1 MRTPCAARLPQNRLP
16 VPWLGEVAHKNLHT
30 LKLYDLDTPVHE
42 EWARHMTF
50 RSLNLVLIVVLAL
63 LGEGL
68 LEAKAQVPLAGDIG
82 VFTAVEG
89 QVSVT
94 RSGADDALP
103 AKLHDGVQFLDIIET
118 ERESRSKALLNDD
131 SILTVGEH
139 SRVEITEHLY
149 DPRQNVRTVVVN
161 LVRGKVRALVG
172 KVFTGTGSKFEVHT
186 PTSVAAARGTYF
198 VVCFADG
205 VSSIAN
211 IGLHGDVE
219 FTSGGRRAMV
229 SPGEF
234 SVVPQGGGAPS
245 QPVVMTGNN
254 VPSQLA
260 DAVKETEIKDGLKE
274 ENPSKTALASGG
286 TAPVPTVSSQ
296 TAPIA
301 VSGSFPSVPTA
312 VITGPTGIVVPA
324 VISGAVSF
332 SSSQSVSSPSLSPPL
347 SPPPPPVVMPPP
359 PVIHSDNG
367 LHLGQQGLQPGHG
380 GPIPGS
386 DSGHHGNG
394 H

>member
-1 MRTPCAARLPQNRLP
+1 
-16 VPWLGEVAHKNLHT
+16 
-30 LKLYDLDTPVHE
+30 
-42 EWARHMTF
+42 MTF
-50 RSLNLVLIVVLAL
+50 RPLDLAFTIVAVLAL
-63 LGEGL
+63 FGQGL
-68 LEAKAQVPLAGDIG
+68 LEAEAQEHLADDIG

-94 RSGADDALP
+94 RSGAADMLT
-103 AKLHDGVQFLDIIET
+103 AKLHDDVRFLDVIET

-139 SRVEITEHLY
+139 SRVEITEHVY
-149 DPRQNVRTVVVN
+149 DPHRSVRTVVVN

-172 KVFTGTGSKFEVHT
+172 KVFTGTGSKFEIQT
-186 PTSVAAARGTYF
+186 PSAVAAARGTYF
-198 VVCFADG
+198 VVCFSDG

-219 FTSGGRRAMV
+219 FTSNGRHAIV

-234 SVVPQGGGAPS
+234 SVVPQGGGVPS
-245 QPVVMTGNN
+245 QPAVMTGNN

-260 DAVKETEIKDGLKE
+260 DAVRETELKDGLTK

-286 TAPVPTVSSQ
+286 TAPIPTASNQ
-296 TAPIA
+296 TAPVA
-301 VSGSFPSVPTA
+301 VLGSFPSVPTA
-312 VITGPTGIVVPA
+312 VITAPAGIVVPA
-324 VISGAVSF
+324 VISGAASTN
-332 SSSQSVSSPSLSPPL
+332 SSQSVSAPSLSPPP

-380 GPIPGS
+380 SPIPGS
-386 DSGHHGNG
+386 DNGHHGNG